1 MRRRA
6 FGVWCL
12 GGNLVQEHR
21 KWQVSRVE
29 GRHLDEQNRGWYR
42 LPSHAYMQYYI
53 QSFRKKVDWISVVI

>member
-6 FGVWCL
+6 FGVWA
-12 GGNLVQEHR
+12 ETWY
-21 KWQVSRVE
+21 KSTE
-29 GRHLDEQNRGWYR
+29 SGRFRAWKAHPLDEQNRSWYR